1 MEGTPHTMMVGEGA
15 ERLALEDP
23 PLQLVSIMVTLA
35 VRMVMM
41 VSIDFDGWGKLLVL
55 KYYQQAGRADL
66 VTKAGEEEW
75 ER

>member
-35 VRMVMM
+35 VRMVVM
-41 VSIDFDGWGKLLVL
+41 VSIRG
-55 KYYQQAGRADL
+55 Q
-66 VTKAGEEEW
+66 
-75 ER
+75 

>member
-1 MEGTPHTMMVGEGA
+1 MMVGEGA

-23 PLQLVSIMVTLA
+23 PLQLVIMIIIMTML
-35 VRMVMM
+35 RMMM
-41 VSIDFDGWGKLLVL
+41 LKMMMITMMSCEITPLNL

>member
-1 MEGTPHTMMVGEGA
+1 MLEGTPHTMMVGEGA

-23 PLQLVSIMVTLA
+23 PLQLV
-35 VRMVMM
+35 
-41 VSIDFDGWGKLLVL
+41 GWLVNILVL
-55 KYYQQAGRADL
+55 ADTSNQQAGRADL

>member
-35 VRMVMM
+35 VRMVVM
-41 VSIDFDGWGKLLVL
+41 VSIDFDGCP
-55 KYYQQAGRADL
+55 QIISTGR
-66 VTKAGEEEW
+66 KS
-75 ER
+75 

>member
-1 MEGTPHTMMVGEGA
+1 MENTPHTMMVGEGA

-23 PLQLVSIMVTLA
+23 PLQLVSFVT
-35 VRMVMM
+35 
-41 VSIDFDGWGKLLVL
+41 GKITTLSFM
-55 KYYQQAGRADL
+55 YSQQAGRADL

>member
-1 MEGTPHTMMVGEGA
+1 MIVGEGA

-23 PLQLVSIMVTLA
+23 PLQLVGF
-35 VRMVMM
+35 
-41 VSIDFDGWGKLLVL
+41 VSCEITPLSFM
-55 KYYQQAGRADL
+55 YSQQAGRADL